1 MPYPA
6 LIGMARRLATHWC
19 VCVSASAEKT
29 QKIGQMAL
37 GFHAPHCQQCCC
49 MICMRTPLHV
59 PMHMNM
65 GLLRPYYHNCEME
78 CSYACRAPPQQPSNL
93 QNLPKKLPFMHCN
106 DHGGHQWD
114 RMEHKSC
121 FQRHPVGPCDREG
134 SCKRVYGGELGH

>member
-93 QNLPKKLPFMHCN
+93 QNLPKNCYLWEPM
-106 DHGGHQWD
+106 W
-114 RMEHKSC
+114 C
-121 FQRHPVGPCDREG
+121 FRKAKAALDADEWCVL
-134 SCKRVYGGELGH
+134 VV

>member
-1 MPYPA
+1 MMPYPA

-93 QNLPKKLPFMHCN
+93 LNLPEKLPFMHYN

-114 RMEHKSC
+114 RMEHI
-121 FQRHPVGPCDREG
+121 
-134 SCKRVYGGELGH
+134 